1 MAVNEMRA
9 IFAVATVIFFILGL
23 WPLALITLVAL
34 IAVTLA
40 KLLEE
45 KKLKRVLVVAT
56 GALLNPIILQQ
67 KETIPCIAHAVA
79 LCAAD

>member
-1 MAVNEMRA
+1 MRA

-45 KKLKRVLVVAT
+45 KKR
-56 GALLNPIILQQ
+56 Q
-67 KETIPCIAHAVA
+67 KEEIENLKQRIHE
-79 LCAAD
+79 LEKDR

>member
-1 MAVNEMRA
+1 MQA

-45 KKLKRVLVVAT
+45 KKR
-56 GALLNPIILQQ
+56 Q
-67 KETIPCIAHAVA
+67 KEEIENLKQRIHE
-79 LCAAD
+79 LEKDR

>member
-1 MAVNEMRA
+1 MRA

-34 IAVTLA
+34 IGVTLA

-45 KKLKRVLVVAT
+45 KKR
-56 GALLNPIILQQ
+56 Q
-67 KETIPCIAHAVA
+67 KEEIENLKQRIHE
-79 LCAAD
+79 LEKDR

>member
-45 KKLKRVLVVAT
+45 KKR
-56 GALLNPIILQQ
+56 Q
-67 KETIPCIAHAVA
+67 KEEIENLKQRIHE
-79 LCAAD
+79 LEKDR